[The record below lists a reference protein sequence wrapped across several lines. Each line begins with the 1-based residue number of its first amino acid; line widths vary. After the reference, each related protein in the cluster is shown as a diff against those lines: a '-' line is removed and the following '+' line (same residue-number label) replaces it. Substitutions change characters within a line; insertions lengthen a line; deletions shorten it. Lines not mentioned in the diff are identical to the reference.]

1 MPRFAVIDLNSGT
14 VINTIVAD
22 NLESLGDW
30 AVEITAETNECSIGH
45 QWDGT
50 TFTDPNAQL
59 FLELDPDLE
68 PVPDPEPEAD
78 THTVVP

>member
-22 NLESLGDW
+22 SIESFGDDV
-30 AVEITAETNECSIGH
+30 VEITAETNECGIGH

-59 FLELDPDLE
+59 
-68 PVPDPEPEAD
+68 VTEPESD
-78 THTVVP
+78 PYL